1 MNKEEKKEST
11 DSRIIKGLFAGMAA
25 GALCGLVYQPLDVVK
40 TNLILL
46 PKNYE
51 IIGKN
56 SFEAIRDITKMVH
69 AEAGWKG
76 FWMGTSPAAV
86 RSSMSCAIYFSLLRL
101 FNNISRKK
109 IQVKKRYVSDFIDS
123 GLARVLTSII
133 TNPLNV
139 LKTQWAL
146 LEKGK
151 PNQRLFHSLVE
162 IIQSNRSKIFVMG
175 SFPMIC
181 EEFLYGGIFNVI
193 YEGLNRTEHLENRI
207 HKYFLAFTNGI
218 LAGMVGAILTQPFE
232 IARIKIQSQKTHWH
246 PANGKN
252 LTMAALVYV
261 YKRYGWTGFTR
272 GFVPRFLKKTL
283 MSASSFSIYEFL
295 RQRKFE
301 E

>member
-1 MNKEEKKEST
+1 MNKEENKESS
-11 DSRIIKGLFAGMAA
+11 DARIMKDLFAGMIA
-25 GALCGLVYQPLDVVK
+25 GALCGLVYQPLDVIK

-51 IIGKN
+51 IKGKTT
-56 SFEAIRDITKMVH
+56 FEPIMDITKMVYT
-69 AEAGWKG
+69 EAGWKG
-76 FWMGTSPAAV
+76 FWMGTTPAAA
-86 RSSMSCAIYFSLLRL
+86 RSSVSCAIYFSLLRL
-101 FNNISRKK
+101 FNHISRKH

-123 GLARVLTSII
+123 GLARVLTSVI

-146 LEKGK
+146 LDKGHT
-151 PNQRLFHSLVE
+151 NQRLFHSLVD
-162 IIQSNRSKIFVMG
+162 IIKTNRSKIFMMG

-193 YEGLNRTEHLENRI
+193 YEGLNRSEKLDNRI
-207 HKYFLAFTNGI
+207 HKYMLSFTNGL
-218 LAGMVGAILTQPFE
+218 LAGMVGAFLTHPLE

-252 LTMAALVYV
+252 LTIAALVYV
-261 YKRYGWTGFTR
+261 YKRYGWAGFSR
-272 GFVPRFLKKTL
+272 GFFPRFLKKTL